1 MAEGALYVISGPSG
15 AGKGTLVGRVLE
27 EHPDYVLSISATTR
41 APRQGEVDGVHYHFM
56 SVDEFEDVI
65 GKDGFI
71 EWAQVHS
78 NYYGTPLAAHRG
90 AALPRATPHLLE
102 IDVQGAFQVLGKLPQ
117 AKLVFIAPPSLDEL
131 ERRLRGRATDSEDV
145 IVRRL
150 ANAAGEMEASSEYDY
165 VIVNDDLER
174 ATKELSHVLES

>member
-15 AGKGTLVGRVLE
+15 AGKGTLVSRVLE

-78 NYYGTPLAAHRG
+78 NYYGTPLA
-90 AALPRATPHLLE
+90 PIEEHL
-102 IDVQGAFQVLGKLPQ
+102 
-117 AKLVFIAPPSLDEL
+117 
-131 ERRLRGRATDSEDV
+131 
-145 IVRRL
+145 
-150 ANAAGEMEASSEYDY
+150 AAGDTAVS
-165 VIVNDDLER
+165 NTHLAR
-174 ATKELSHVLES
+174 

>member
-1 MAEGALYVISGPSG
+1 M
-15 AGKGTLVGRVLE
+15 
-27 EHPDYVLSISATTR
+27 
-41 APRQGEVDGVHYHFM
+41 
-56 SVDEFEDVI
+56 
-65 GKDGFI
+65 
-71 EWAQVHS
+71 
-78 NYYGTPLAAHRG
+78 
-90 AALPRATPHLLE
+90 LE

-165 VIVNDDLER
+165 IIVNDDLER

>member
-1 MAEGALYVISGPSG
+1 MRTSSGKTASSSGP
-15 AGKGTLVGRVLE
+15 R
-27 EHPDYVLSISATTR
+27 
-41 APRQGEVDGVHYHFM
+41 
-56 SVDEFEDVI
+56 
-65 GKDGFI
+65 
-71 EWAQVHS
+71 S
-78 NYYGTPLAAHRG
+78 NYYGTPLAPIEEHL
-90 AALPRATPHLLE
+90 AAGDTVLLE

>member
-65 GKDGFI
+65 
-71 EWAQVHS
+71 
-78 NYYGTPLAAHRG
+78 
-90 AALPRATPHLLE
+90 
-102 IDVQGAFQVLGKLPQ
+102 
-117 AKLVFIAPPSLDEL
+117 
-131 ERRLRGRATDSEDV
+131 
-145 IVRRL
+145 VRRL